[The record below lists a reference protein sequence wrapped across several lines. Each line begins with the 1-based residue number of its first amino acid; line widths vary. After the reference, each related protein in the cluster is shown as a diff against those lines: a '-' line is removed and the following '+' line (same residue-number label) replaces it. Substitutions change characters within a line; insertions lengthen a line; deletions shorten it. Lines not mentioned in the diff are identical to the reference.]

1 MIFERRSERE
11 RIIDVSETHEIVGRG
26 GRRATRKDVAELAG
40 VSVATV
46 SYVMNDQH
54 KVPEKTAERV
64 REAVE
69 KLNYRPDMVAR
80 SLATKRTSQ
89 LAIVINDISNPIY
102 SDLILGFENNAI
114 EAGYFVN
121 ICTGNTRVDDYIENF
136 ISRSIDGI
144 FIEALPHKYDPRE
157 LERLLESDIKIVIFG
172 RTNLGVEAVS
182 SVETD
187 YGRAME
193 LAIQHLF
200 GLGHRRIAYLSGL
213 TEAERYDARID
224 AFRAS
229 CARHDLTVAPVLSPA
244 EVSNTDISD
253 GERLAAEFLAGDHGA
268 TAVICTND
276 LMAIGAM
283 NHFRNAGWRI
293 PEDISVVGID
303 DSYVTSITHPRLTSV
318 HVPYHDVGRRAF
330 ELLHADVTT
339 NDKGRYRVTPEL
351 VVRESTSVPG

>member
-1 MIFERRSERE
+1 MSE
-11 RIIDVSETHEIVGRG
+11 IHETVGRG

-69 KLNYRPDMVAR
+69 KLNYRPDLVAR

-89 LAIVINDISNPIY
+89 LAIVINNISNPIY

-144 FIEALPHKYDPRE
+144 FIEALPHKYDPKE

-172 RTNLGVEAVS
+172 RTDLGIHAVS

-187 YGRAME
+187 YTRAME
-193 LAIQHLF
+193 LAIHHLRE
-200 GLGHRRIAYLSGL
+200 LGHRKIAYLSGL

-224 AFRAS
+224 AFRAVCTS
-229 CARHDLTVAPVLSPA
+229 QELTTAPVFSPA
-244 EVSNTDISD
+244 EVSNTDITD

-268 TAVICTND
+268 TAVVCTND

-283 NHFRNAGWRI
+283 NHFRNAGLSV

-303 DSYVTSITHPRLTSV
+303 DSYVTSLTHPRLTSV

-330 ELLHADVTT
+330 ELLHADVTH
-339 NDKGRYRVTPEL
+339 NRKDSYQITPEL
-351 VVRESTSVPG
+351 VVRESTAPPADYD